1 MLYQLSYLA
10 RPGNDRGPLRGD
22 ATRIR
27 RYHRIV
33 ATGGHILV
41 VDDERSIRR
50 LLRMYLDEA
59 GYTVTEAADGAEALA
74 KMRSGGIDLVLL
86 DLMIPEVDGLEV
98 ARRIRADQ
106 PAVPIIMLTA
116 REDEASR
123 VTGLEMGADDYVTK
137 PFSGR
142 ELVARVRAVLRRV
155 QGGEGPSGPLRAG
168 PVELDPVSRTCRRDG
183 QEVELTRLE
192 FDLLAELAAHPNVV
206 FTRERLLE
214 RVWGY
219 QSGVGGKT
227 VDVHV
232 ANLRRKLGKDLPI
245 VAVRGVGYRLDP
257 AGP

>member
-1 MLYQLSYLA
+1 M
-10 RPGNDRGPLRGD
+10 
-22 ATRIR
+22 
-27 RYHRIV
+27 

-50 LLRMYLDEA
+50 LLRLYLDEA
-59 GYTVTEAADGAEALA
+59 GYTVTEAADGQEALA
-74 KMRSGGIDLVLL
+74 KMRTGGIDLVLL
-86 DLMIPEVDGLEV
+86 DLMIPEIDGLEV
-98 ARRIRADQ
+98 ARRVRADH
-106 PAVPIIMLTA
+106 PTVPIIMLTA
-116 REDEASR
+116 RDDEASR

-137 PFSGR
+137 PFSAR

-155 QGGEGPSGPLRAG
+155 QGPEDTGGPLRAG
-168 PVELDPVSRTCRRDG
+168 RVELDPTSRTCRVDG
-183 QEVELTRLE
+183 ADVDLTRLE

-245 VAVRGVGYRLDP
+245 VAVRGVGYRLDTS
-257 AGP
+257 GS

>member
-1 MLYQLSYLA
+1 
-10 RPGNDRGPLRGD
+10 
-22 ATRIR
+22 
-27 RYHRIV
+27 V

-41 VDDERSIRR
+41 VDDERAIRR

-59 GYTVTEAADGAEALA
+59 GFTVTEARDGAEALR
-74 KMRSGGIDLVLL
+74 KMRAGGIDLVLL

-98 ARRIRADQ
+98 CRRVRTDH
-106 PAVPIIMLTA
+106 PGVPVIMLTA

-155 QGGEGPSGPLRAG
+155 QAPGEPDGVLRAG
-168 PVELDPVSRTCRRDG
+168 AAELDPVSRTARMNGTD
-183 QEVELTRLE
+183 VDLTRLE

-257 AGP
+257 SGA

>member
-1 MLYQLSYLA
+1 ML
-10 RPGNDRGPLRGD
+10 
-22 ATRIR
+22 
-27 RYHRIV
+27 
-33 ATGGHILV
+33 
-41 VDDERSIRR
+41 R
-50 LLRMYLDEA
+50 LYLDEA
-59 GYTVTEAADGAEALA
+59 GYTVTEAADGREALD
-74 KMRSGGIDLVLL
+74 KMRTGGIDLVLL
-86 DLMIPEVDGLEV
+86 DLMIPEIEGLEV
-98 ARRIRADQ
+98 ARRVRADH

-116 REDEASR
+116 RDDEASR

-155 QGGEGPSGPLRAG
+155 QAVDEPGGPLRAG
-168 PVELDPVSRTCRRDG
+168 RVELDPVSRTCRLDG
-183 QEVELTRLE
+183 QDIELTRLE

-219 QSGVGGKT
+219 QSGVGGNT

-257 AGP
+257 SGS

>member
-1 MLYQLSYLA
+1 M
-10 RPGNDRGPLRGD
+10 
-22 ATRIR
+22 
-27 RYHRIV
+27 

-50 LLRMYLDEA
+50 LLRLYLDEA
-59 GYTVTEAADGAEALA
+59 GYTVTEAGDGQEALT
-74 KMRSGGIDLVLL
+74 KMRTGGIDLVLL
-86 DLMIPEVDGLEV
+86 DLMIPEIDGLEV
-98 ARRIRADQ
+98 ARRIRGDH
-106 PAVPIIMLTA
+106 PSVPIIMLTA
-116 REDEASR
+116 RDDEASR

-137 PFSGR
+137 PFSAR

-155 QGGEGPSGPLRAG
+155 QAPVDTGGPLRAG
-168 PVELDPVSRTCRRDG
+168 RVELDPTSRTCSLDG
-183 QEVELTRLE
+183 TGVDLTRLE

-245 VAVRGVGYRLDP
+245 VAVRGVGYRLDAP
-257 AGP
+257 GS

>member
-1 MLYQLSYLA
+1 ML
-10 RPGNDRGPLRGD
+10 
-22 ATRIR
+22 
-27 RYHRIV
+27 
-33 ATGGHILV
+33 
-41 VDDERSIRR
+41 R
-50 LLRMYLDEA
+50 LYLDEA
-59 GYTVTEAADGAEALA
+59 GYTVTEAADGREALD
-74 KMRSGGIDLVLL
+74 KMRTGGIDLVLL
-86 DLMIPEVDGLEV
+86 DLMIPEIEGLEV
-98 ARRIRADQ
+98 ARRVRADH

-116 REDEASR
+116 RDDEASR

-155 QGGEGPSGPLRAG
+155 QAPDEPGGPLRAG
-168 PVELDPVSRTCRRDG
+168 RVELDPASRTCRLDG
-183 QEVELTRLE
+183 QDIELTRLE

-257 AGP
+257 SGS